1 MGAKTL
7 PFLYF
12 LAPSIP
18 RSWLHHYPTK
28 ALSTGSHMTAKVLAS
43 HYTSTAHRFAQTA
56 TAAIEPTDGDLPVG
70 TGQNEA
76 SRTALDRSTPST
88 PPSKISRDEAGPK
101 RGDDRQFK
109 SDFERM
115 MDPLSDPRTIM
126 KEQHRRLKNE
136 KDSLIRKMQIPP
148 REATNDVPPAQ
159 QDYKDLSNYLGMDRR
174 TITEPQ
180 KRTIRS
186 SPTVGTT
193 IELNPDRRVDF
204 ARGLTKLNQQLR
216 ANDVRNQARAQKYQ
230 ERAGQKR
237 KRLRRERWRRF
248 FGSGFKA
255 AVNRV
260 HTMKAQGW

>member
-1 MGAKTL
+1 MV
-7 PFLYF
+7 
-12 LAPSIP
+12 
-18 RSWLHHYPTK
+18 
-28 ALSTGSHMTAKVLAS
+28 AKVLAS
-43 HYTSTAHRFAQTA
+43 HYTSTAYRFAQTA
-56 TAAIEPTDGDLPVG
+56 TAAIESTDSDLPVR
-70 TGQNEA
+70 TSQNEA
-76 SRTALDRSTPST
+76 SRTALDRSTPLKTS
-88 PPSKISRDEAGPK
+88 SKTSRDKAEPK
-101 RGDDRQFK
+101 RDDNRQVK

-126 KEQHRRLKNE
+126 KEQHQRLKNE
-136 KDSLIRKMQIPP
+136 KGSLIKKMQFSA
-148 REATNDVPPAQ
+148 REATNDNPPAQ
-159 QDYKDLSNYLGMDRR
+159 RDYRDLSNYLGMDRR

-204 ARGLTKLNQQLR
+204 ARGLTKLNQELR